1 MIFFVIASV
10 LATQPLMATGND
22 VGVWFVR
29 DTEPGTIGPLHQ
41 LCQQIDQE
49 SYQVILPL
57 AKRPIALAVHEQ
69 TVWFVGE
76 SEPPILYRARLVKNQ
91 STGDLRTVPLG
102 RATAVASLE
111 LRGAIRDLIFI
122 HNEPVL
128 VVKDGGVQCFDI
140 RGEAVTPILI
150 GEEIHVAIQNGAL
163 IGAVSHGNDVTM
175 HMFEDGVWK
184 MGGTFE
190 INGNLE
196 DLIVHDGWP
205 LLITTHHDEI
215 EIVGLQ
221 QDEQMK
227 IAVFPKLAGR
237 WSIVEGGGLRVLGV
251 ERSGTTT
258 AFDVGWPSGK
268 KTETIELTEQY
279 GSIEALELTMLI
291 VTTVIFFVVM
301 MLILSRKPKK
311 LLKN

>member
-1 MIFFVIASV
+1 
-10 LATQPLMATGND
+10 
-22 VGVWFVR
+22 
-29 DTEPGTIGPLHQ
+29 
-41 LCQQIDQE
+41 
-49 SYQVILPL
+49 
-57 AKRPIALAVHEQ
+57 
-69 TVWFVGE
+69 
-76 SEPPILYRARLVKNQ
+76 
-91 STGDLRTVPLG
+91 
-102 RATAVASLE
+102 
-111 LRGAIRDLIFI
+111 
-122 HNEPVL
+122 
-128 VVKDGGVQCFDI
+128 
-140 RGEAVTPILI
+140 
-150 GEEIHVAIQNGAL
+150 
-163 IGAVSHGNDVTM
+163 
-175 HMFEDGVWK
+175 